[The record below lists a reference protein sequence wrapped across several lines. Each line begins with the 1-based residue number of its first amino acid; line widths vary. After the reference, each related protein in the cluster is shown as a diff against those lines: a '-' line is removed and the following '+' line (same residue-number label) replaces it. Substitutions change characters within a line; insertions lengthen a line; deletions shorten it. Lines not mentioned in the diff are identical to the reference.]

1 MRPRIY
7 WRYAT
12 RSLGRG
18 GQHTLFAIFCVAVG
32 VAVIVALQLV
42 GLMVNAALTG
52 NIRALNGGDLAVHSE
67 TGIGEGQL
75 AYFAQLQAEGIIST
89 YSPAIID
96 EATTPS
102 GGSLQRVSF
111 WAVDPATFP
120 LAGPM
125 PVIAP
130 SGGETATL
138 LQTRGSAVA
147 TDTLM
152 ERLHLHI
159 GATLPLTISSGRAG
173 KVTITGEIAT
183 SGVISDRADLLM
195 SRQTYASFVNLTGS
209 PAGYGWVF
217 VNVPGHSDSAAARVA
232 AQVHQQ
238 FPDLDTTTV
247 QQTQQQLHSEID
259 GIRTFLRIIG
269 LLALLIGGVGIINT
283 MQVLLRR
290 RLLEIAMLKTQGY
303 RQRHLLLMFGIEA
316 LLLGM
321 IGGIV
326 GALLGIGLSF
336 LVQALVERAFY
347 LTIPTI
353 IDPLMV
359 ASGVAIGVVT
369 TLIFGLLPIVRTS
382 AVRPLAVL
390 REMGADSAR
399 VSRLATVGLLLL
411 LSALFFLLA
420 LGILGNLMV
429 ALAVVVGA
437 GLALGLLTAFFSLVA
452 GIISHWPVPS
462 LRRGVS
468 LLALVPF
475 LLIGLLLL
483 HLSAGFGALL
493 LALVAAAL
501 VVAFLP
507 RAAQAETQ
515 LALRNIGRAR
525 VRSATTLVALFVG
538 VFAIGLGLVLG
549 QNLKDFLASR
559 NAAVN
564 QDNAYILA
572 NSQDAPLVAV
582 QLRRLPSV
590 SNKQVSLAAPARLI
604 AIDGQPAP
612 TTSAPSETANLT
624 GINGFDLAKGSLPPA
639 TLVRGTQDAHAGRLL
654 MASDAGT
661 LNAVFPL
668 SEADAPYKLK
678 LGDKVVVGS
687 LDGKTAQTLHVV
699 GFYTGLGTFAGL
711 SAILTDRGVAATV
724 SNGHPYMIFAVR
736 LPLATQSQ
744 ELQTIMQAVP
754 GVITLGDAATLND
767 INTILNNIVAVIEA
781 VASLA
786 MFAGLVLIAN
796 TVALALLE
804 RRRELG
810 ILKAIGHT
818 SRGILGMV
826 LAEQGVLAMIGAYS
840 ALLVVSVAAAVLTQM
855 TFHSTVETSG
865 SVPMTLALAAA
876 TAALCMLVAGSV
888 AWRATRIRPIEVLR
902 YE

>member
-1 MRPRIY
+1 MY

-32 VAVIVALQLV
+32 VMVIVALQLV

-52 NIRALNGGDLAVHSE
+52 NIRAFNGGDLAVHSE

-75 AYFAQLQAEGIIST
+75 AYFAQLQSEGTIT
-89 YSPAIID
+89 AYSPAIID

-111 WAVDPATFP
+111 WAIDPATFP
-120 LAGPM
+120 LAGSM
-125 PVIAP
+125 PVITP
-130 SGGETATL
+130 SGGDTATL
-138 LQTRGSAVA
+138 LQGQGSAVA
-147 TDTLM
+147 TDTLAR
-152 ERLHLHI
+152 RLHLHI
-159 GATLPLTISSGRAG
+159 GDTLPLTISSGRAG
-173 KVTITGEIAT
+173 NVTITGEVAT

-195 SRQTYASFVNLTGS
+195 SRQTYASFVNLTGT
-209 PAGYGWVF
+209 PAAFGWVF
-217 VNVPGHSDSAAARVA
+217 VNVPGHSDAAAARVA
-232 AQVHQQ
+232 EQVHHQ
-238 FPDLDTTTV
+238 FPDLETTTV
-247 QQTQQQLHSEID
+247 PRAQQQAQSEID

-316 LLLGM
+316 LLLGVS
-321 IGGIV
+321 GGVV

-336 LVQALVERAFY
+336 VVQALVERAFY

-353 IDPLMV
+353 IDPLTV
-359 ASGVAIGVVT
+359 VSGVAIGVVT
-369 TLIFGLLPIVRTS
+369 TLIFGLLPIIRTS

-390 REMGADSAR
+390 REMGAEGAR
-399 VSRLATVGLLLL
+399 ASRMATFGLLLL
-411 LSALFFLLA
+411 LGALFFLLA
-420 LGILGNLMV
+420 LSILGNLAV
-429 ALAVVVGA
+429 ALAVVLGA
-437 GLALGLLTAFFSLVA
+437 GLALGLLTAFFALVA
-452 GIISHWPVPS
+452 GIISHWPTPD

-483 HLSAGFGALL
+483 RLSAGFGVLL
-493 LALVAAAL
+493 LALVAAGL
-501 VVAFLP
+501 LVAFLP
-507 RAAQAETQ
+507 RTAQAETR

-549 QNLKDFLASR
+549 QNLKDFIASR

-572 NSQDAPLVAV
+572 NSQDASLVAA
-582 QLRRLPSV
+582 QLGRLPSV
-590 SNKQVSLAAPARLI
+590 SNQQVSLAAPARLV
-604 AIDGQPAP
+604 AINGQPVL
-612 TTSAPSETANLT
+612 TTSVPSETANLT

-639 TLVRGTQDAHAGRLL
+639 TLAQGTQDTHAGRLL
-654 MASDAGT
+654 NVGDADS

-668 SEADAPYKLK
+668 SESDAPDKLK
-678 LGDKVVVGS
+678 LGDLVMVSS
-687 LDGKTAQTLHVV
+687 LEGKTTQTLHVV

-711 SAILTDRGVAATV
+711 SAILTDRSVAATL
-724 SNGHPYMIFAVR
+724 SNGHPYTIFAVR
-736 LPLATQSQ
+736 LPPATQTQ
-744 ELQTIMQAVP
+744 DLQAIKQAVP
-754 GVITLGDAATLND
+754 GAITLGDAATLND
-767 INTILNNIVAVIEA
+767 VNTILDNIVQVIEA

-786 MFAGLVLIAN
+786 MFAGLALIAN
-796 TVALALLE
+796 IVALAMLE

-826 LAEQGVLAMIGAYS
+826 LAEQGVLAVVGAYS
-840 ALLVVSVAAAVLTQM
+840 ALLVVSVAATVLTQM
-855 TFHSTVETSG
+855 TFHSAVGTSD
-865 SVPMTLALAAA
+865 SVPLTLALAAA
-876 TAALCMLVAGSV
+876 TVALCMLVAGSV
-888 AWRATRIRPIEVLR
+888 AWRATRIRPIEALR